1 MAVYVGIVSVL
12 VSVIKH
18 FKLCKLQNISHISQF
33 HVGCRYIL
41 KFLNKEKIE
50 H

>member
-1 MAVYVGIVSVL
+1 MAICVSIVSVI

-18 FKLCKLQNISHISQF
+18 FKLCKLQNIN
-33 HVGCRYIL
+33 HVQQNSVRCRYIL